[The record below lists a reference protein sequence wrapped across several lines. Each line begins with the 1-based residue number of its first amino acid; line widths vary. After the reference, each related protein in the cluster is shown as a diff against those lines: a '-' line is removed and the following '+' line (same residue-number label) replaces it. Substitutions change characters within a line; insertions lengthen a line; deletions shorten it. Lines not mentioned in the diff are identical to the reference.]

1 VKTGFERDPEQK
13 YKIKE
18 VSVLSV
24 REIPHGLK
32 LGPGSAVKVVTIV
45 ADQEKHRGHK
55 KYKDDNKDS
64 KDYKEHKDKDECK
77 DHKDHKDKDTKDHKE
92 HKEHNDH
99 VEFGDAEGI
108 FTGVV
113 LDETDIDLNRDAGK
127 YHQAKEDEKKKDK
140 PPLTVKEEERFL
152 VLSLLKPSPPFSAGQ
167 IVWINVQ
174 QIVALTIINS
184 K

>member
-1 VKTGFERDPEQK
+1 M

-18 VSVLSV
+18 VSVLSGW
-24 REIPHGLK
+24 EIPHGLK
-32 LGPGSAVKVVTIV
+32 LEPGSAVKVVTIV

-55 KYKDDNKDS
+55 KHKDDHKDF
-64 KDYKEHKDKDECK
+64 KDFKEHKDKDDFNDQKDHKCKDVK
-77 DHKDHKDKDTKDHKE
+77 DHKDDKDHK
-92 HKEHNDH
+92 D
-99 VEFGDAEGI
+99 FGDVEGV

-113 LDETDIDLNRDAGK
+113 LDETEIDLHRDAGK
-127 YHQAKEDEKKKDK
+127 YPSSKEDGEKKDK
-140 PPLTVKEEERFL
+140 PPKPPLHVKEEERFL

-167 IVWINVQ
+167 IVWINVE